1 MRDMRYG
8 RAQQRMRR
16 RQPLIV
22 LDIAPAYERAEPE
35 AVIADGNIAEPGQ
48 PPQIDQQAWGHQ
60 TEGEKRHQALSP
72 GDDERFGV
80 RREQVDCFAKGAGS
94 LVIEGRR
101 FHCYTLRGKTASG
114 ATCRF
119 ARAPSARPP
128 NGRTS
133 IMNSQRR
140 YPSSKCARA
149 YRSMTPSEPLGC
161 AERRSGPDRGCWRR
175 ARAQPSAA
183 SSRWAPMPI
192 SAFDADS
199 IFGRPTRR
207 PAARRH
213 RAVFLNL
220 TSPIRAL
227 RST

>member
-1 MRDMRYG
+1 LAM
-8 RAQQRMRR
+8 
-16 RQPLIV
+16 
-22 LDIAPAYERAEPE
+22 
-35 AVIADGNIAEPGQ
+35 AVN
-48 PPQIDQQAWGHQ
+48 
-60 TEGEKRHQALSP
+60 
-72 GDDERFGV
+72 
-80 RREQVDCFAKGAGS
+80 
-94 LVIEGRR
+94 
-101 FHCYTLRGKTASG
+101 CYTLRGKTASG

-149 YRSMTPSEPLGC
+149 YRSITPSEPLGC

-213 RAVFLNL
+213 RAVFLNR

-227 RST
+227 RSTSVSEFAGANPRSGVIRS